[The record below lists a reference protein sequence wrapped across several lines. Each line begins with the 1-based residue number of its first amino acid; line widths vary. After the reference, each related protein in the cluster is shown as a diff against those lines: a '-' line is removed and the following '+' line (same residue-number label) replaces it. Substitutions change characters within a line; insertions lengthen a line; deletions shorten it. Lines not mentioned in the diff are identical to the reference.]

1 MYVYIT
7 ESFCCMAEMGPTLKI
22 NTSVFKKH
30 SVYHRCLF
38 IHLPSQTL
46 RSVFTPVYAPP
57 TMHTC
62 VCIVGSQWKGV
73 EWCESYLAWA
83 TVSRLVINGCS
94 QPSVLS
100 GNRSCSYKEPLLSSE
115 YLHPPANSYVTI
127 LIPKGDGI
135 WYMTPWVDTSERQTS
150 TTHASFR
157 TSQPRT
163 DTHHFHL
170 ETSGWSQS

>member
-7 ESFCCMAEMGPTLKI
+7 ESFCCTAEMGPTLKI
-22 NTSVFKKH
+22 NTSVFIKH

-62 VCIVGSQWKGV
+62 VCIVGSQWQGA

-115 YLHPPANSYVTI
+115 YLHPPQFICHNTNPQRWWYLIHDSLGGYIREADQHNSC
-127 LIPKGDGI
+127 
-135 WYMTPWVDTSERQTS
+135 
-150 TTHASFR
+150 
-157 TSQPRT
+157 
-163 DTHHFHL
+163 
-170 ETSGWSQS
+170 